1 MTFSPYMI
9 LVLILSFFAISFFL
23 GMLLHSAFMYKEN
36 QNLKKN
42 SRRAWVLC
50 MVAGVGVTFWM
61 FAYGYYVNFFM

>member
-9 LVLILSFFAISFFL
+9 LILILSFFGISFFL

-36 QNLKKN
+36 QNLKRDSKK
-42 SRRAWVLC
+42 AWVLC

-61 FAYGYYVNFFM
+61 FVYGYYVNFFM